1 MRQPN
6 RIFEDAASEN
16 LSCDL
21 LLVGKTA
28 IEPVNQNVRINE
40 SGHARRGPLFSNFFR
55 EVALPDVPMD
65 ACGGVRS
72 LDRTNGPVT
81 LDFRVSLVWLA
92 E

>member
-1 MRQPN
+1 MRQAH
-6 RIFEDAASEN
+6 RVFEDAAPQNFGCN
-16 LSCDL
+16 LL
-21 LLVGKTA
+21 FAGKAT
-28 IEPVNQNVRINE
+28 IEPVNQNVCINE
-40 SGHARRGPLFSNFFR
+40 SGNAGRGPLFSNFFR